1 MATKKFKHT
10 SSRNGRTVYKEYTYR
25 SNDSDA
31 DGWDE
36 GDFRRNGYEPD
47 IQEYSEEEW
56 AAKSK
61 AEFKTNLGCLA
72 IFGIIIGAPI
82 IFGLLGMLCKSIFN
96 IASGISSVVYY
107 AIAGGIVVSLVIVA
121 IFNRAF
127 RRKLFKFL
135 LLALIFGTISVILLG
150 MWLYFT

>member
-10 SSRNGRTVYKEYTYR
+10 SSRNGKTVYKEYTYR

-56 AAKSK
+56 TAKSK
-61 AEFKTNLGCLA
+61 TELKTNLALLA
-72 IFGIIIGAPI
+72 IFGIILGGPI
-82 IFGLLGMLCKSIFN
+82 IIGLLGMLCNSIFN

-107 AIAGGIVVSLVIVA
+107 AIAGGIVVLLVIA
-121 IFNRAF
+121 SIFSREF
-127 RRKLFKFL
+127 RRRLLKFL
-135 LLALIFGTISVILLG
+135 LLVLIFGTIGVILLG
-150 MWLYFT
+150 MLLYFT